1 MNNDFVDFI
10 LNKIEFN
17 KSLTENDFQT
27 LIKNYSISSLD
38 VPISDNDILKVYD
51 ISLKSKS
58 FRLVFDQKSN
68 SYSHLV
74 KM

>member
-1 MNNDFVDFI
+1 MNNDFVDLI